1 MSLIL
6 DALRK
11 MEQERRSKRGNGQD
25 LRPEVLRY
33 RLAAQPTQKSRY
45 PLAIVTGVVLL
56 CLGLGAGFML
66 QGRSAEQA
74 ADETPSATSVAQ
86 PQMVPQVPA
95 PVPPTAAAPAPAAA
109 PQPLPAP
116 EVAAVPAA
124 PTQNPAAESAP
135 AALPAA
141 PARKTSRAAL
151 PPSAPEAAPQPRA
164 PQEEKASAA
173 AGAPDIVI
181 SGIAFQDERRM
192 RRAVLNGSLVGEG
205 AEVAGARVVEIKET
219 KVKLSRGGHVFEIPF
234 SSGLQSR

>member
-33 RLAAQPTQKSRY
+33 RLAAQPRQKSRY
-45 PLAIVTGVVLL
+45 PLAIAAGVVLL
-56 CLGLGAGFML
+56 CAGLGAGFML
-66 QGRSAEQA
+66 KGRSAEQA
-74 ADETPSATSVAQ
+74 VGEPPSATSMAQ
-86 PQMVPQVPA
+86 PQMEPQVPS
-95 PVPPTAAAPAPAAA
+95 PVPPAAVAPAPAPVAA
-109 PQPLPAP
+109 PQPLTAP
-116 EVAAVPAA
+116 SVAAVPTA
-124 PTQNPAAESAP
+124 PIQNP
-135 AALPAA
+135 AALPAE
-141 PARKTSRAAL
+141 PARNTSRVAL

-164 PQEEKASAA
+164 PREEKATAA

-219 KVKLSRGGHVFEIPF
+219 KVRLSRGGHIFEIPF